1 MAVAEKVMAGLVLAV
16 CLVLLLRIFLS
27 PRLRSRFDRSALNAW
42 HRLRHGFGR
51 LGRRRSA
58 RTSRAPNPEEAAKVA
73 EEAIRRA
80 QEGSWRGN
88 VYTPKSFRKPRK
100 PH

>member
-1 MAVAEKVMAGLVLAV
+1 MAVADKVLAGLVLAV
-16 CLVLLLRIFLS
+16 CLALLV
-27 PRLRSRFDRSALNAW
+27 RLALKPQWRYRFDQRARNVW
-42 HRLRHGFGR
+42 QGI
-51 LGRRRSA
+51 RR
-58 RTSRAPNPEEAAKVA
+58 TFSRATQRKPARAPSPEEAAKVA

-88 VYTPKSFRKPRK
+88 VYTPKSFKKPPRK

>member
-1 MAVAEKVMAGLVLAV
+1 MWVADKVLAGLVVAA
-16 CLVLLLRIFLS
+16 CLVLLLRLCLS
-27 PRLRSRFDRSALNAW
+27 ARLRHRLDRSAVGAW
-42 HRLRHGFGR
+42 HGTRQALRR
-51 LGRRRSA
+51 IRYW
-58 RTSRAPNPEEAAKVA
+58 RTSRQEAARVA

-80 QEGSWRGN
+80 QDGSWHGN